1 MAGETITTGEQT
13 TIQREAPLIEAY
25 KTGLL
30 ESAKGQV
37 DATMRAAAEG
47 RYLSPDY
54 QIAGMSQNQRN
65 AINAGAA
72 GIGAYQP
79 YLTNAIRQMTGGQ
92 QLLGQATDVLQGAD
106 TRNQFNVAQ
115 GLTGMAAQN
124 TLGAARPIGE
134 AQIAQ
139 YMSPY
144 MNLAL
149 QGQLD
154 EMNRQAQIQGQNL
167 QAQAVRSGAFGGS
180 REGIQRAELG
190 RSLAQTQNQAIAN
203 AMQQGYGQALGTAQ
217 QQQQIQMGG
226 ANQLANIGAGIGS
239 LAGQQFGMG
248 SQLAQGLGSLAGQ
261 QANMGAQVAG
271 LGQQAQGLGQ
281 QDVNFLY
288 NLGAMQQKQ
297 TQAELDASRQN
308 VLSQNMQPYQQL
320 GFLSDIYKGAP
331 TTQMGVTALSQAT
344 PSPFQQIAGLGIA
357 GLSAAAA
364 GSRAGI
370 L

>member
-1 MAGETITTGEQT
+1 MGLETVTTGEQT

-30 ESAKGQV
+30 ESAKSQV
-37 DATMRAAAEG
+37 DATNRNATEG

-54 QIAGMSQNQRN
+54 QIAGMSQNQMN
-65 AINAGAA
+65 ALNAGAA

-79 YLTNAIRQMTGGQ
+79 YLTNAVRQMTGGQ

-115 GLTGMAAQN
+115 ALTGMAAQN
-124 TLGAARPIGE
+124 TLGAARPINE
-134 AQIAQ
+134 QQIAQ
-139 YMSPY
+139 YMNPY
-144 MNLAL
+144 MNIAL
-149 QGQLD
+149 QQQLG
-154 EMNRQAQIQGQNL
+154 EMNRQAAIQGQNL
-167 QAQAVRSGAFGGS
+167 QGQATRAGAFGGS

-239 LAGQQFGMG
+239 LAGQQFGLG

-297 TQAELDASRQN
+297 SQAEFDASRQN
-308 VLSQNMQPYQQL
+308 VISQNMQPYQQL

-331 TTQMGVTALSQAT
+331 STQMGVTTTSQAT

>member
-1 MAGETITTGEQT
+1 METGEQT

-30 ESAKGQV
+30 ESAKSQV
-37 DATMRAAAEG
+37 DATNRAATEG

-79 YLTNAIRQMTGGQ
+79 YLTNAVRQMTGGQ

-190 RSLAQTQNQAIAN
+190 RNLAQTQNQAIAN

-239 LAGQQFGMG
+239 LAGQQFGLG

-281 QDVNFLY
+281 QDINFLY

-331 TTQMGVTALSQAT
+331 STQMGVTTTSQAT

>member
-1 MAGETITTGEQT
+1 MADPAVTGEST
-13 TIQREAPLIEAY
+13 SIVREAPLIEAF

-37 DATMRAAAEG
+37 DATMRAATEG
-47 RYLSPDY
+47 RYLAPDY
-54 QIAGMSQNQRN
+54 QVAGMSQNQMN
-65 AINAGAA
+65 ALNAGAA

-79 YLTNAIRQMTGGQ
+79 YLSNAATQMVGGQ
-92 QLLGQATDVLQGAD
+92 NLLGQATNVLQGAD

-124 TLGAARPIGE
+124 TLGAARPINE
-134 AQIAQ
+134 QQIAQ
-139 YMSPY
+139 YMNPY
-144 MNLAL
+144 MNLQLNQQL
-149 QGQLD
+149 Q
-154 EMNRQAQIQGQNL
+154 EMNRQAGIQGQNL
-167 QAQAVRSGAFGGS
+167 QAQAAKSGAFGGS

-190 RSLAQTQNQAIAN
+190 RNLAQTQNQAIAN
-203 AMQQGYGQALGTAQ
+203 AMQQGYGQALSTAQ
-217 QQQQIQMGG
+217 QQQQMQMSG

-331 TTQMGVTALSQAT
+331 STQMGVTTSSQAT
-344 PSPFQQIAGLGIA
+344 PSPFQQIAGLGTGI
-357 GLSAAAA
+357 LSTAAAA
-364 GSRAGI
+364 KTAGG
-370 L
+370 LF

>member
-30 ESAKGQV
+30 ESAKSQV
-37 DATMRAAAEG
+37 DATNRAATEG
-47 RYLSPDY
+47 RYLTPDY
-54 QIAGMSQNQRN
+54 QIAGMSQNQMN
-65 AINAGAA
+65 ALNAGAA

-79 YLTNAIRQMTGGQ
+79 YLTNAVRQMTGGQ

-190 RSLAQTQNQAIAN
+190 RNLAQTQNQAIAN

-281 QDVNFLY
+281 QDINLLY

-308 VLSQNMQPYQQL
+308 VISQNMQPYQQL

-331 TTQMGVTALSQAT
+331 STQMGVTTTSQAT

>member
-1 MAGETITTGEQT
+1 MAIETGEQT
-13 TIQREAPLIEAY
+13 SIQREAPLIEAY

-30 ESAKGQV
+30 ESAKSQV
-37 DATMRAAAEG
+37 DETNRRATEG

-54 QIAGMSQNQRN
+54 QIAGMSQNQMN
-65 AINAGAA
+65 ALNAGAA

-79 YLTNAIRQMTGGQ
+79 YLTNAVRQMTGGQ

-134 AQIAQ
+134 QQIAQ
-139 YMSPY
+139 YMNPY
-144 MNLAL
+144 MNLQLNQQL
-149 QGQLD
+149 Q
-154 EMNRQAQIQGQNL
+154 EMNRQAGIQGQNL
-167 QAQAVRSGAFGGS
+167 QAQAVKSGAFGGS

-297 TQAELDASRQN
+297 SQAEFDAARQN
-308 VLSQNMQPYQQL
+308 VISQNMQPYQQL

-331 TTQMGVTALSQAT
+331 STQMGVTTASQAT
-344 PSPFQQIAGLGIA
+344 PSPFQQIAGLGTGI
-357 GLSAAAA
+357 LSTAAAA
-364 GSRAGI
+364 KTAGG
-370 L
+370 LF

>member
-47 RYLSPDY
+47 RYLAPDY

-79 YLTNAIRQMTGGQ
+79 YLTNAVRQMTGGQ

-115 GLTGMAAQN
+115 GLTGIAAQN

-139 YMSPY
+139 YMNPY

-297 TQAELDASRQN
+297 SQAEFDAARQN
-308 VLSQNMQPYQQL
+308 VISQNMQPYQQL

-331 TTQMGVTALSQAT
+331 STQMGVTTTAQAT